1 MQRLFIVIL
10 LTILPAPALSA
21 EAEEDAAPLVVI
33 SAIENEH
40 THALA
45 KEVVRR
51 AYRRLGYR
59 VRFDDLPAQRALEW
73 ADSGITDGDLARIA
87 GTEQKFPQL
96 IPVPVPVISFQGV
109 VFTKNTTGTIEQWA
123 DLAGL
128 TIGIIRGIRYAELG
142 TRGMEPL
149 LAKDMTHLFTLLDEN
164 RIDVAVA
171 VRNAGLIEIS
181 RHFPASAIH
190 VIGLPLYSGSLYHF
204 VNRKNRDLVA
214 PLTEILGT
222 MARTGELDRIHA
234 ASLKNLLT
242 RPGEDE
248 NTAQQ

>member
-1 MQRLFIVIL
+1 MPHLFIVIL
-10 LTILPAPALSA
+10 LTIAVAPVLPAA
-21 EAEEDAAPLVVI
+21 AEEDAAPLVVI

-45 KEVVRR
+45 KDVIRV

-59 VRFDDLPAQRALEW
+59 VLFDDLPAKRALEW

-87 GTEQKFPQL
+87 GTEEKYPQL
-96 IPVPVPVISFQGV
+96 IPIPVPVISFQGV
-109 VFTKNTTGTIEQWA
+109 VFTKNVSTTIEQWS

-128 TIGIIRGIRYAELG
+128 TIGIIRGIRYAEIG

-171 VRNAGLIEIS
+171 VRNAGLIEIN

-204 VNRKNRDLVA
+204 VNRKNRDLVK
-214 PLTEILGT
+214 PLAEILAT
-222 MARTGELDRIHA
+222 MARTGELDRIHDG
-234 ASLKNLLT
+234 SLQNLLI
-242 RPGEDE
+242 RPDEDGI
-248 NTAQQ
+248 TAH